1 MSGRD
6 MLMIWRRHFQLS
18 KQTQDFH
25 FRRAHTS
32 QDLFRVCHVAQFR
45 RLWIDAGPSLFL
57 FFSNDDIIQVFGRY
71 EHSRTLPVHSKIAPH
86 SAQIDRQICQK
97 GPWTHGFFYVRTP
110 EESYRSLIL
119 LLFIMQTQLM
129 VVGLKMVSVDQL
141 AIFSHQ
147 NMSSSKH
154 EIYVSN
160 ELSLVNVC

>member
-1 MSGRD
+1 MMVLLD
-6 MLMIWRRHFQLS
+6 QLPDCS
-18 KQTQDFH
+18 HQKHVPKRAPDLH

-71 EHSRTLPVHSKIAPH
+71 EHSRTLPVHSEIAPH
-86 SAQIDRQICQK
+86 SAQIGRQICQK

-119 LLFIMQTQLM
+119 LLLIM
-129 VVGLKMVSVDQL
+129 
-141 AIFSHQ
+141 
-147 NMSSSKH
+147 
-154 EIYVSN
+154 
-160 ELSLVNVC
+160 